1 MNKKHLVVLAMAI
14 PIIGWIYI
22 AVGFVVDLEHPV
34 LRVIWWADLA
44 ASAGLH
50 PLQLF
55 VALPLAR
62 RKGVG
67 TARALVMTII
77 FGAVWWKP
85 LREGI
90 ITK

>member
-1 MNKKHLVVLAMAI
+1 MNKKHMVALVMVI

-22 AVGFVVDLEHPV
+22 AVGIAVNLEHPV
-34 LRVIWWADLA
+34 LKVIWWADLA
-44 ASAGLH
+44 ASAVLH

-55 VALPLAR
+55 IALPLAR

-67 TARALVMTII
+67 TARAVIMTII
-77 FGAVWWKP
+77 FGAAWWKP

-90 ITK
+90 IRR